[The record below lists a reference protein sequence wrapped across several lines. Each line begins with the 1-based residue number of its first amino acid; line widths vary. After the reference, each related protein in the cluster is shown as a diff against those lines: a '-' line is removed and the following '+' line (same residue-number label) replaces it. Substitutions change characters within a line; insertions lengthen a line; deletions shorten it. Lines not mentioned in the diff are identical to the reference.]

1 LSENLEHNENYFN
14 GVDGILH
21 QNKVWNWMSDIST
34 SFTLDKNN
42 DWKMEIGHRYFSS
55 GIQGPFRISSS
66 WSAYFVMNRKFFHK
80 KLEAGVVNDI
90 FKSTRQKVVTKYANQ
105 DNYFLDYTDTQ
116 GFTLSL
122 KYNFGNQSVKNAKTI
137 RKTAEQDRL

>member
-42 DWKMEIGHRYFSS
+42 DWKMEIGHRYFS
-55 GIQGPFRISSS
+55 QEFRGLSEFP
-66 WSAYFVMNRKFFHK
+66 A
-80 KLEAGVVNDI
+80 AGLPI
-90 FKSTRQKVVTKYANQ
+90 
-105 DNYFLDYTDTQ
+105 L
-116 GFTLSL
+116 
-122 KYNFGNQSVKNAKTI
+122 
-137 RKTAEQDRL
+137 